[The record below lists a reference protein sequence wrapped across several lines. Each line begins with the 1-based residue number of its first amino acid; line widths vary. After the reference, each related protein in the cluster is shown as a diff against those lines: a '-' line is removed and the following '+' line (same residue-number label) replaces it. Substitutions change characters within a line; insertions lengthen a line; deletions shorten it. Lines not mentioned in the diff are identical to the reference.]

1 MTSHLHWQSTTSTQS
16 RLLSLPKEILLEIVS
31 SVAIDS
37 NALFPIALLEL
48 SQCCKYLYH
57 LVHKDP
63 WRQQTLWPRAFHH
76 RFDTGAIYR
85 RRLHQQ
91 MNWQYVLERRCRAL
105 NQCKTFAVNPSRI
118 ELLDAIDWEVI
129 WDVITE
135 HDQYNIP
142 HLMDYQVHYAAGIAF
157 QLGSYRDREIYP
169 VVLPILSILVN
180 YDFSITRFFTS
191 ENTAI
196 VSNELSQF
204 AYNFEADALI

>member
-1 MTSHLHWQSTTSTQS
+1 MTSQLHWQSRPTTISNQS
-16 RLLSLPKEILLEIVS
+16 RLLSLPKEILLEIIS

-37 NALFPIALLEL
+37 ISLFPISLLEL

-76 RFDTGAIYR
+76 RFDTSAIYR
-85 RRLHQQ
+85 RRLNQQ
-91 MNWQYVLERRCRAL
+91 MNWQFVLERRCRAL
-105 NQCKTFAVNPSRI
+105 NQCKKFALNSNRI

-129 WDVITE
+129 WDIITE

-142 HLMDYQVHYAAGIAF
+142 HLMNYQVHFAAGIAF
-157 QLGSYRDREIYP
+157 QLGTYRDREIYP

-180 YDFSITRFFTS
+180 YG
-191 ENTAI
+191 E
-196 VSNELSQF
+196 
-204 AYNFEADALI
+204 